1 MELST
6 LKLFRDYPELM
17 AEYDIRDEYELHNLL
32 RKIWPKEQEGDGR
45 VRFKKMPTVE
55 IGTPDRERQVMDLL
69 MQYAPIS
76 NIELAQRY
84 EEAYGIKSGSALANH
99 FPCIDAYLHNGV
111 YCIDLPVLPAEQR
124 QRMAEL
130 LTRDFYRM
138 AEVRRIYRV
147 PTGPASTRLP
157 SRAWV
162 SAPIPTTLCPIAFPI
177 SAVTSII
184 F

>member
-1 MELST
+1 MDEFLHLYGQVLESVGLENDPSLAIEVRTYENRFSASNDILWNQRHRFRYYPIGEREYDTLLETLDLAQYEDVELST

-84 EEAYGIKSGSALANH
+84 EEA
-99 FPCIDAYLHNGV
+99 
-111 YCIDLPVLPAEQR
+111 
-124 QRMAEL
+124 
-130 LTRDFYRM
+130 
-138 AEVRRIYRV
+138 
-147 PTGPASTRLP
+147 
-157 SRAWV
+157 
-162 SAPIPTTLCPIAFPI
+162 
-177 SAVTSII
+177 
-184 F
+184 